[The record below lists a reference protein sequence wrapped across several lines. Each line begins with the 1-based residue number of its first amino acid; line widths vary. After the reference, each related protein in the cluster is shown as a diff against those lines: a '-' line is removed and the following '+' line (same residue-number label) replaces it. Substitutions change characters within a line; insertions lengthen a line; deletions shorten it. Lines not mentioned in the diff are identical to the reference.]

1 MCMYSELPGYPV
13 VRTGHFHC
21 CGLDSVSGQEL
32 RSCKAQDMTPP
43 PKKKKTKKQVYISF
57 IPFGYLSQ
65 VIITVEPINNE

>member
-1 MCMYSELPGYPV
+1 MCMYSELPGYPM

-43 PKKKKTKKQVYISF
+43 PKKKKNKKTSIYI
-57 IPFGYLSQ
+57 IY
-65 VIITVEPINNE
+65 TVWLLVTSDHNCGTYQ